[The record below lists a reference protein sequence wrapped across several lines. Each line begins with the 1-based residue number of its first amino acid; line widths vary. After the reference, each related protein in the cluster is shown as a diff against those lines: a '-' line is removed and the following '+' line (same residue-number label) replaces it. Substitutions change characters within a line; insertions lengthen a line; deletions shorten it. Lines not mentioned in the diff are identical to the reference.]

1 MQYKKKLYLSAV
13 SISIVSNVLAL
24 GVVEF
29 LTRKHFFTK
38 LQSQVSSIAATTA
51 SQMNGNLVE
60 TLRTPGDENTPA
72 YKQVQAELR
81 AARDANR
88 RKDVYIKFLYILYPD
103 PNDPHK
109 FLFAVDAEEEG
120 DDFSHLG
127 TDAKAASIDK
137 VYDRLNDVFA
147 NDSMTQDEWGVWLTG
162 YAPIYNSSGG
172 YAGTVGADISSD
184 LVDRELDRLY
194 LYAAIAFLLSFVEAL
209 IVVKFHADKVT
220 RALGL
225 LQDATQEV
233 SKGNFKYRI
242 QLSTQDEFDDLAK
255 MMNRMNEGLEEK
267 ARLKSGFIHYLS
279 QDALK
284 KVAQTRGSLDLEGM
298 RRKITVLF
306 CDIRNFSRFADQLP
320 PSEVIH
326 FLNDYFE
333 MMLDIVMKHEGM
345 LDKLIGD
352 AIIAEFGMAVDDP
365 AQEKNA
371 LLTALEMHAA
381 FEKFKTKWQR
391 ADNPTIEIGIGIHTG
406 LSIVGSIST
415 GERTQYTSVG
425 ETIAI
430 ATRLEGISKQGKHPI
445 VASGETLQ
453 NLAGEFTTVSLEPL
467 SIPDKQT
474 PIQCFAI
481 VSKKKIL

>member
-1 MQYKKKLYLSAV
+1 M
-13 SISIVSNVLAL
+13 
-24 GVVEF
+24 
-29 LTRKHFFTK
+29 
-38 LQSQVSSIAATTA
+38 
-51 SQMNGNLVE
+51 
-60 TLRTPGDENTPA
+60 
-72 YKQVQAELR
+72 
-81 AARDANR
+81 
-88 RKDVYIKFLYILYPD
+88 
-103 PNDPHK
+103 
-109 FLFAVDAEEEG
+109 
-120 DDFSHLG
+120 
-127 TDAKAASIDK
+127 
-137 VYDRLNDVFA
+137 YDRLNDVFA